1 MEVGVI
7 VMVYI
12 GREKMEVMHKVVIV
26 RYSLT
31 SLCRRDKDSGG
42 ERKKEQRITSGE
54 ERMKKEDRRE
64 NEM

>member
-1 MEVGVI
+1 VEVGVI

-31 SLCRRDKDSGG
+31 SLCRRDKDSRGG
-42 ERKKEQRITSGE
+42 KEEGTENNIRRGKNEKRGQERK
-54 ERMKKEDRRE
+54 
-64 NEM
+64 